1 MHIRAGSQRHAQRPV
16 TGPVLA
22 GAVVADRLTKRY
34 SGRRGVDDLSFAV
47 RPGEICALLGPNG
60 AGKTTTIRMLV
71 GLSRPDHG
79 SAWLLGQ
86 RSGLAAGVLARVGV
100 VIDGPAFVPHLSGWR
115 NLQLVWRAGGRSWP
129 PPALDESLELA
140 GLGAAIERKVKSY
153 SMGMRQRLTLAQA
166 LMGDPEVLLLDEPAN
181 SLDPGE
187 VRALR
192 QHLTQRAEL
201 GAAILISSH
210 LLAEVELLA
219 THAVVIDRGT
229 AVAAGPLSKPL
240 GTGTYEFEV
249 DDVAAARTALSDV
262 DGVERIETLAD
273 RILVTAPDRST
284 RELTQRLVTAGVGVA
299 GIRAS
304 RRLED
309 VFLGLVGD
317 GDDAR

>member
-1 MHIRAGSQRHAQRPV
+1 MRPV
-16 TGPVLA
+16 TSPVLE
-22 GAVVADRLTKRY
+22 GAAVAADGLTKRY
-34 SGRRGVDDLSFAV
+34 GKRRGVDDVSFAV

-60 AGKTTTIRMLV
+60 AGKTTTMRMLV

-79 SAWLLGQ
+79 SAGLLGQ
-86 RSGLAAGVLARVGV
+86 PIRLAAEVLTRVGV

-115 NLQLVWRAGGRSWP
+115 NLRLMWRAGGRSWP

-140 GLGAAIERKVKSY
+140 GLGAAIDRSVKSY

-166 LMGDPEVLLLDEPAN
+166 LMGDPDVLVLDEPAN
-181 SLDPGE
+181 GLDPGE

-192 QHLTQRAEL
+192 EHLARRVGD
-201 GAAILISSH
+201 GAAVLISSH

-219 THAVVIDRGT
+219 THAVVIDHGSV
-229 AVAAGPLSKPL
+229 VADGPLSELL

-249 DDVAAARTALSDV
+249 DDVDAARVALRDL
-262 DGVERIETLAD
+262 DGVESIEAQSN
-273 RILVTAPDRST
+273 RILVTAPYRST

-299 GIRAS
+299 GVRAS

-309 VFLGLVGD
+309 VFLGLVG
-317 GDDAR
+317 GDNDAR